1 MTCQGDPPPLSSVR
15 VSQVDSMHGS
25 PDQLAPRARHLLRT
39 LIARYIQDGEPV
51 GSQTLARVAGLE
63 VSPATIR
70 NILGDLEDLGLLA
83 SPHTSAG
90 RVPTAHGYRV
100 FVDSLLQMQPPGEGE
115 LARLRQEL
123 AGGGSTQAL
132 LGSASELLSAMSH
145 FVGVVSAPRREQ
157 FAFRQIDFVA
167 LDGRRVLAILVFAD
181 NEVQNRVIE
190 TRQEFAPGQLEQVA
204 NYLNAHFAGLPMA
217 EIRTRLLLELRDARS
232 ELEQLL
238 AHSIELA
245 EQALQP
251 AADDMLVAGQTR
263 LMGVQDLSDLE
274 RLRELFELFS
284 SKREI
289 LQLLERTI
297 QAPGVRIFIGEETG
311 MMPLQGGVA
320 GHRPLYRQWPGAG
333 RAGRDRPQA
342 DGLRPDD
349 PAGPGYC
356 RCTRRGVF
364 ASRAHSWNIRRL
376 KRSIP
381 PTLGW
386 VEAETDRQG
395 PRHEPRTSR
404 YRIPADCR
412 RCGRRRRRQRRSG
425 APARRGRADQGR
437 CAA

>member
-1 MTCQGDPPPLSSVR
+1 MTCQGDAPPLSSVR

-115 LARLRQEL
+115 LARLRREL

-311 MMPLQGGVA
+311 MMPLQGVSLVTAPYTANGQVLGVLGVIGPKRMA
-320 GHRPLYRQWPGAG
+320 YDRVIPLVQATADVLGAAFSPAG
-333 RAGRDRPQA
+333 RP
-342 DGLRPDD
+342 
-349 PAGPGYC
+349 PG
-356 RCTRRGVF
+356 
-364 ASRAHSWNIRRL
+364 
-376 KRSIP
+376 
-381 PTLGW
+381 
-386 VEAETDRQG
+386 
-395 PRHEPRTSR
+395 TSD
-404 YRIPADCR
+404 A
-412 RCGRRRRRQRRSG
+412 
-425 APARRGRADQGR
+425 
-437 CAA
+437 